1 MVTQCCS
8 QGIRLP
14 AGNLIEAAQRR
25 HKVPYVVGES
35 SHCAL
40 PSDYRS
46 KIQTLFQPMNFAGS
60 RHLATTLVTFIL
72 FTFGFTLFNSASSTQ
87 VLKLLW
93 LKNAVLHQQQTQY
106 IINI

>member
-1 MVTQCCS
+1 M
-8 QGIRLP
+8 
-14 AGNLIEAAQRR
+14 
-25 HKVPYVVGES
+25 PYVVGGS
-35 SHCAL
+35 AHCAL
-40 PSDYRS
+40 PSDHRS
-46 KIQTLFQPMNFAGS
+46 KIQTLFQLMNFAGS

-87 VLKLLW
+87 VLKPLW